1 MVVPIMVLLFLRG
14 KSDEITNNPSEKRC
28 FLKGIIYKKEVPCW
42 GKHGTS

>member
-28 FLKGIIYKKEVPCW
+28 FLKEIPYKK
-42 GKHGTS
+42 TSTMMG

>member
-28 FLKGIIYKKEVPCW
+28 FLKGITYKKEVPCW